1 MVQHERAGIFA
12 ELNTSSTDTAAVELA
27 AKFDEVYGSAVAKEL
42 EKEPSAATR
51 PYLCVK
57 RSKRKGGSDRF
68 NARCKHP
75 HKKITKKTSLG
86 TFTSSKAARLAV
98 HIFWEWDPDAS

>member
-1 MVQHERAGIFA
+1 MVQYERAGIFA

-51 PYLCVK
+51 PYPNVI
-57 RSKRKGGSDRF
+57 RSKRKSGSDRF
-68 NARCKHP
+68 NTFCKHP
-75 HKKITKKTSLG
+75 HKGIIKAISLG
-86 TFTSSKAARLAV
+86 TFDSAKAARLAV
-98 HIFWEWDPDAS
+98 HIFQKWYPNAS